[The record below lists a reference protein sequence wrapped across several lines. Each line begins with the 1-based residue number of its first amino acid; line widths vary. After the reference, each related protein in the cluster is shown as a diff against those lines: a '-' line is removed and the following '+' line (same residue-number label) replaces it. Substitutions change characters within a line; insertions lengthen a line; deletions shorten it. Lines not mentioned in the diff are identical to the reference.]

1 MRRTHFLLII
11 SLALLVS
18 LSACGIGG
26 GPGAEQAQEATERFL
41 TERND
46 GTPVS
51 LGGGDAANLPV
62 VGTVE
67 RVDGGTL
74 VVKRPIDGTNATIQL
89 DAAVKVSRQADI
101 PLSEIKAGDSITAFG
116 AQQGTVFQAQSLQ
129 VGGPAG
135 NGMIRF
141 NRNAGAPPSGGQ
153 PGGAPVI
160 IQRRPGDQQP
170 GGGDVM
176 EGQAAPP
183 LVGTVEQITE
193 STLVVKGSDGASTT
207 VQLAEGVQ
215 IQKQVDAQVA
225 DIQAGVFIVATGT
238 QEGDALHATE
248 VEILPPPSS
257 GL

>member
-1 MRRTHFLLII
+1 MCRKHFLLTI

-26 GPGAEQAQEATERFL
+26 GPNADQAQEATERFL

-51 LGGGDAANLPV
+51 LGGGGTNQPV

-67 RVDGGTL
+67 QVDGSTL
-74 VVKRPIDGTNATIQL
+74 VVKRPIDGTTATIQL

-101 PLSEIKAGDSITAFG
+101 PLSEIKAGDSIAAFG
-116 AQQGTVFQAQSLQ
+116 AQQGAVFEAQSLQ
-129 VGGPAG
+129 VGGRAG
-135 NGMIRF
+135 NAMIRF
-141 NRNAGAPPSGGQ
+141 NRNAGGPPPGGQ

-160 IQRRPGDQQP
+160 IQRRPGDQQS
-170 GGGDVM
+170 GNGDVM

-183 LVGTVEQITE
+183 LTGTVEQITA
-193 STLVVKGSDGASTT
+193 STLVIKGSDGASTT
-207 VQLAEGVQ
+207 VQLAEGAQ
-215 IQKQVDAQVA
+215 IQKRVDAQVA
-225 DIQAGVFIVATGT
+225 DIQAGAFILATGT
-238 QEGDALHATE
+238 QEGDALRAVE
-248 VEILPPPSS
+248 VEILPPPSG